1 MFVFATCREPVYGSA
16 MRRIAALAVALAVVA
31 GGSAI
36 AFAQG
41 TSPITMTV
49 DAKVT
54 PNKAGTKKRPQGVK
68 LAVTARFDI
77 PEAYDPPLVD
87 RVTVLFPKG
96 GLYNGAEY
104 PKCSETTLAR
114 KGVSGCPK
122 GSIMGKGSGKAMADD
137 VPTYPKV
144 TIVNGGAKRVYFY
157 TVMTNPARVQ
167 APVVGKITRMSGQYS
182 YKLQAQIPQSLQ
194 IVAGVPIVLHELTLS
209 GGKGNWL
216 ATTYCPPDKRWRYH
230 AEGLFTT
237 GETIVYDDSVACR

>member
-1 MFVFATCREPVYGSA
+1 MFVFAKRRDSGYGAA
-16 MRRIAALAVALAVVA
+16 MRRLAILAVAVAALA

-36 AFAQG
+36 ALAQG
-41 TSPITMTV
+41 TSPITLTV

-54 PNKAGTKKRPQGVK
+54 PDKAGTKRHPQGVK
-68 LAVTARFDI
+68 LSVTARFDV

-87 RVTVLFPKG
+87 RITVLFPKG
-96 GLYNGAEY
+96 GRYNGAKF
-104 PKCSETTLAR
+104 PRCSQSTLAR
-114 KGVSGCPK
+114 KGVSACPK

-167 APVVGKITRMSGQYS
+167 APVVGKVTKLGGKYS
-182 YKLQAQIPQSLQ
+182 YKLQAQIPKSLQ
-194 IVAGVPIVLHELTLS
+194 IVAGVPIVLQELTLS
-209 GGKGNWL
+209 GGKRDWI
-216 ATTYCPPDKRWRYH
+216 ATTSCPADKRWRYH

-237 GETIVYDDSVACR
+237 GETIVYDDSVPCR

>member
-1 MFVFATCREPVYGSA
+1 
-16 MRRIAALAVALAVVA
+16 MRRLAALAVAVAVLA
-31 GGSAI
+31 GGA
-36 AFAQG
+36 AALALAQG

-54 PNKAGTKKRPQGVK
+54 PNKAGTKRHPQGVK
-68 LAVTARFDI
+68 LAITARFEI

-96 GLYNGAEY
+96 GRYHGGKF
-104 PKCSETTLAR
+104 PKCSATTLAR

-137 VPTYPKV
+137 VPTYPRI

-167 APVVGKITRMSGQYS
+167 APVVGKITKVGGRYS
-182 YKLQAQIPQSLQ
+182 YKLQAQIPKSLQ

-209 GGKGNWL
+209 GGKDDWL
-216 ATTYCPPDKRWRYH
+216 ATTSCPAVKRGRYH

-237 GETIVYDDSVACR
+237 GETIVYDDSVPCR

>member
-1 MFVFATCREPVYGSA
+1 
-16 MRRIAALAVALAVVA
+16 MRRLAILAGALAVSS
-31 GGSAI
+31 GGSAL
-36 AFAQG
+36 ALAQG

-77 PEAYDPPLVD
+77 PEAFDPPLVD
-87 RVTVLFPKG
+87 KVTVLFPKG
-96 GLYNGAEY
+96 GLYNGAKY
-104 PKCSETTLAR
+104 PKCSQAVLSR
-114 KGVSGCPK
+114 SGVSGCPK

-167 APVVGKITRMSGQYS
+167 TPVVGKITKLSGQWS
-182 YKLQAQIPQSLQ
+182 YRLEAEIPRSLQ

-209 GGKGNWL
+209 GGKGDWL
-216 ATTYCPPDKRWRYH
+216 ATTYCPPSKRWRYH
-230 AEGLFTT
+230 AEGVFTN
-237 GETIVYDDSVACR
+237 GDTIVYDDSVPCR